1 MKGNKIFLLFVFLFS
16 LPIYASHV
24 SVRAYSHTHEASGP
38 WKRRTKFWYDVTVL
52 RTRGENVIHDI
63 QFMEL
68 DIERQNN
75 DPSWPE
81 TRFNFT
87 TKLVTPPGVN
97 MDIIDY
103 EFSYHQTVRLLDYS
117 YSGEAGSG
125 TLFGSFWGRGA
136 MRTKRRLNI
145 PASVPDM
152 MGEAL
157 IWTNPT
163 SNDSQTGVITIQTLP
178 SIEVP
183 DIDFGTV
190 MMGGTEA
197 TEVRKSG
204 ELRIRDG
211 ASNASV
217 NVFFT
222 SPQIS
227 LVNPST
233 SDVINVNL
241 SFLPP
246 ITELDNNGE
255 ASTTL
260 EASILTNQSVEP
272 GVYVGTVEV
281 QCEYN

>member
-1 MKGNKIFLLFVFLFS
+1 MRINKILFLFLFHLS
-16 LPIYASHV
+16 IYASYV
-24 SVRAYSHTHEASGP
+24 SVRGYSHTHEASGP

-52 RTRGENVIHDI
+52 RTRGENAIHDI
-63 QFMEL
+63 QFLEL
-68 DIERQNN
+68 DIERQN
-75 DPSWPE
+75 DSPSLPE
-81 TRFNFT
+81 THFDFT

-103 EFSYHQTVRLLDYS
+103 QFSYHQTVRLLDYS
-117 YSGEAGSG
+117 SSGEVGSG
-125 TLFGSFWGRGA
+125 TLFGTFWGRGT
-136 MRTKRRLNI
+136 MRTTRRLNI

-152 MGEAL
+152 MSESL

-163 SNDSQTGVITIQTLP
+163 SNESNTGTITIQTLP
-178 SIEVP
+178 SIEVS

-190 MMGGTEA
+190 MMGGNEGI
-197 TEVRKSG
+197 EVKEYG
-204 ELRIRDG
+204 EVSIRDG

-222 SPQIS
+222 SPQVS
-227 LVNPST
+227 LVSPGT

-241 SFLPP
+241 SFLSP
-246 ITELDNNGE
+246 ITELDSNGE
-255 ASTTL
+255 ASTIL
-260 EASILTNQSVEP
+260 EASILNNQSVEP